1 MEVLVA
7 TGVRYLLVHLSSNF
21 SREELESVTFN
32 ADALREAHDG
42 SEFVAVILT
51 CRDKHAKARHDF
63 YSRFLAP
70 WVGIDE
76 DSVTGSAHSVLAH
89 FWLTR
94 GCVPKVT
101 LGGQN
106 YFRARQCS
114 PRGGDLL
121 VACEGNTR
129 VRIVGSCRLVLD
141 GKFFG
146 SIYM

>member
-1 MEVLVA
+1 MLPVVEVLIA
-7 TGVRYLLVHLSSNF
+7 PGVRYLLLHLKSGF
-21 SREELESVTFN
+21 TREELETVTFN

-51 CRDKHAKARHDF
+51 CLGKHRPGEHDF

-94 GCVPKVT
+94 GCVPTVK
-101 LGGQN
+101 LGGQQ

-121 VACEGNTR
+121 VACDGDTR

-141 GKFFG
+141 GNFH
-146 SIYM
+146 